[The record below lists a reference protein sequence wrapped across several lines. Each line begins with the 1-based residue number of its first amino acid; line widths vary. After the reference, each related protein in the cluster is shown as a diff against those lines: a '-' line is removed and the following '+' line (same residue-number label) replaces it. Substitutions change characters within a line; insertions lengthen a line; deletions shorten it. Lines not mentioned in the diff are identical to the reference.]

1 MASQPL
7 QILLVESDPVDARRL
22 AEMLHAAGAGKFR
35 LRRAH
40 QLWQAKLHLQNG
52 RADVA
57 IVNLYLSDA
66 KGLDVLAEAQ
76 CAAPSVTFLA
86 LHGSADEALAA
97 QVLQLGAQDF
107 LVKSELTPGRLERAL
122 SYAVA
127 RQRVRLHL
135 LSLSLLDELTGL
147 HNRRG
152 FVSLA
157 EQRLKLTSRQGVRS
171 TLIFIDVDNLKSIND
186 TFGHREGDGALQ
198 RIAALLRECFRES
211 DIIGRL
217 GGDEFCVLLSHT
229 SAAGD
234 LLIRKRLVQLIDRSN
249 DGGNENGR
257 RGYALSVSIGAVD
270 ISGPEELEQQ
280 IGRADALMYEHK
292 RAKQVDA
299 ERFARQREMV

>member
-22 AEMLHAAGAGKFR
+22 AEMLHVAGAGKFR

-40 QLWQAKLHLQNG
+40 QLRQAKRHLQNG

-122 SYAVA
+122 SYAIA
-127 RQRVRLHL
+127 RQSVRLHL
-135 LSLSLLDELTGL
+135 FSLSLMDELTGL

-171 TLIFIDVDNLKSIND
+171 TLIFIDVDNLKYIND

-198 RIAALLRECFRES
+198 QIAGLLRECFRES

-217 GGDEFCVLLSHT
+217 GGDEFCVLLSQT
-229 SAAGD
+229 AAAGD
-234 LLIRKRLVQLIDRSN
+234 LLIRQRLAQLIDRSN
-249 DGGNENGR
+249 NERSNMASAPMR
-257 RGYALSVSIGAVD
+257 SR
-270 ISGPEELEQQ
+270 
-280 IGRADALMYEHK
+280 
-292 RAKQVDA
+292 
-299 ERFARQREMV
+299 

>member
-7 QILLVESDPVDARRL
+7 HILLVESDPVEARRL
-22 AEMLHAAGAGKFR
+22 TEMLHAAGAGKFR
-35 LRRAH
+35 LRRAQ
-40 QLWQAKLHLQNG
+40 QLRQAKRHLQNG
-52 RADVA
+52 HADVA
-57 IVNLYLSDA
+57 LVNLFLSDA

-76 CAAPSVTFLA
+76 CAAPDVTFLA
-86 LHGSADEALAA
+86 LHESADESLAA

-107 LVKSELTPGRLERAL
+107 LVKSELTPGRLGRAL
-122 SYAVA
+122 AYAME
-127 RQRVRLHL
+127 RQRVRMHL
-135 LSLSLLDELTGL
+135 MSLSLMDELTGL

-157 EQRLKLTSRQGVRS
+157 QQRLKLTSREGVRS

-198 RIAALLRECFRES
+198 QVAGLLRECFRES

-229 SAAGD
+229 SEAGD

-249 DGGNENGR
+249 ANGKR
-257 RGYALSVSIGAVD
+257 AYPLSVSIGAVD

-280 IGRADALMYEHK
+280 ISRADALMYEHK
-292 RAKQVDA
+292 RAKRFSA
-299 ERFARQREMV
+299 ERFARLRQMA